1 MEKLLQAIYKV
12 AQKKPDTGAFQ
23 DMLDICREA
32 SKTDVALSL
41 KYGRLLSEELSRVI
55 PRTDGELITKL
66 YQQHRNTLH
75 FLAPNDFDSYIQF
88 MEWERDPKKKF
99 YVPRRP
105 VLKTA
110 VKGLQDL
117 EDDVLDILGISMPP
131 GTGKTTLALFYLTWI
146 GGKYSDESTLTGS
159 HSNAFIRGAYDE
171 CLRMM
176 DKDGEYLWREVF
188 PTVSISNTN
197 AKDCRIDIGNRKRFE
212 TLEFTSIGTGN
223 AGLYRAARLLYCDDL
238 VSGIEVAMSK
248 ERLDKLWE
256 IYTTD
261 LRQRKIGDHCKEL
274 HIATRWS
281 VHDILGRLERQYG
294 NDDRAR
300 FIVLPALNEN
310 DESNFDYAY
319 GVGFSTKA
327 YHEQRDIM
335 DDVSWRALYQNEP
348 IEREGLLYSEDE
360 LRRYYELP
368 DQDPDAIIAI
378 CDTKDTGKDYG
389 FMPVAYLYGSD
400 YYIEDCVC
408 TNALAELTDACLAAV
423 LLKNKVQSCRFESNS
438 AGGRIADKVHKE
450 VIARGGITH
459 ITKRFTTSNKETR
472 IVVNAEW
479 VKQHCLFK
487 DKSRYAKRSQYGDMI
502 LGLRVSALASEPTL
516 EPSPGRASL
525 QPAAWLSPR
534 FGALPRS
541 WPPADCNKALRTS
554 LAHRNRSGFPPNIGV
569 SPA

>member
-12 AQKKPDTGAFQ
+12 AQKKPDIGAFQ

-66 YQQHRNTLH
+66 YQQHRNTLR

-146 GGKYSDESTLTGS
+146 GGKYSDEPTLTGS

-176 DKDGEYLWREVF
+176 DKDGEYLWQEVF

-438 AGGRIADKVHKE
+438 AGGRIADKVHNE
-450 VIARGGITH
+450 VITRGGITH

-487 DKSRYAKRSQYGDMI
+487 DKSRYAKKSQYGDMI
-502 LGLRVSALASEPTL
+502 NMLCSYTMTGKNKHDDVPDGMAMFAEY
-516 EPSPGRASL
+516 AQSL
-525 QPAAWLSPR
+525 
-534 FGALPRS
+534 
-541 WPPADCNKALRTS
+541 
-554 LAHRNRSGFPPNIGV
+554 SGQKVEVFKRPW
-569 SPA
+569 

>member
-12 AQKKPDTGAFQ
+12 AQKKPDTGGFQ

-41 KYGRLLSEELSRVI
+41 KYGRLLSEELSRAI
-55 PRTDGELITKL
+55 PRTDGELISKL
-66 YQQHRNTLH
+66 YQQHRNTLR

-146 GGKYSDESTLTGS
+146 GGKYSDEPTLTGS

-450 VIARGGITH
+450 VVARGGITH

-502 LGLRVSALASEPTL
+502 NMLCSYTMTGKNKHDDVPDGMAMFAEY
-516 EPSPGRASL
+516 AQSL
-525 QPAAWLSPR
+525 
-534 FGALPRS
+534 
-541 WPPADCNKALRTS
+541 
-554 LAHRNRSGFPPNIGV
+554 SGQKVEVFKRPW
-569 SPA
+569 